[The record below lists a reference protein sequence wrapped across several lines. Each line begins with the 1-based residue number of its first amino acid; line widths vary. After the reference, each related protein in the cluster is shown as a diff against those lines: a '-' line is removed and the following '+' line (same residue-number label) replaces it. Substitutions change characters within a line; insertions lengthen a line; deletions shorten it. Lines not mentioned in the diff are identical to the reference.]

1 MKASY
6 CDRKPPNQ
14 RGTCLMSPS
23 VTDSGKAGH
32 LTVSCIRKLEVLKY
46 RSVGQQIDLGVLDE
60 DN

>member
-1 MKASY
+1 
-6 CDRKPPNQ
+6 
-14 RGTCLMSPS
+14 MSPS